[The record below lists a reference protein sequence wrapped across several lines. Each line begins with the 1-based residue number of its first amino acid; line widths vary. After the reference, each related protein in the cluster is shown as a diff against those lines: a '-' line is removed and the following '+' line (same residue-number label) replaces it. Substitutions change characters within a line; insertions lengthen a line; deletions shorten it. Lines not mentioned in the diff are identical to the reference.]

1 MSTEGTKVL
10 QSAKLFDEFRI
21 GKFRGLDDLSLQQL
35 GRINLLVGG
44 NNSGKTSVLE
54 SLGVFANP
62 LDIAAWATVARNREV
77 RSSFVL
83 ERTGLNAVEAIRWLF
98 PQRAFD
104 DIRPNSE
111 AKSHFQLSCI
121 GDSKIRE
128 LHAECVSIR
137 GIPPEPP
144 RHLRRQA
151 TETSG
156 LVEDQ
161 GWLVSAQIIVDQGS
175 LINEPDAVEVQL
187 WPSVGF
193 YRGARR
199 TGPHIRAVTLA
210 PYSHRNQPLQ
220 LRKLSE
226 LIESNQTLDVLE
238 LLRDL
243 DDDIRDLKIVTDRY
257 TGAPTI
263 LVNHRRSGAVPISV
277 LGDGFRRALAIALSI
292 PQARDGL
299 LLIDEIET
307 ALFVTFLQTLFAW
320 LVRVCEAFNVQLFAT
335 THSLE
340 AVTAMVNAVPGK
352 SYEGVTAYHL
362 SSSGEPIK
370 RYSAEML
377 MRLVRDRGLD
387 IR

>member
-1 MSTEGTKVL
+1 
-10 QSAKLFDEFRI
+10 
-21 GKFRGLDDLSLQQL
+21 
-35 GRINLLVGG
+35 
-44 NNSGKTSVLE
+44 
-54 SLGVFANP
+54 
-62 LDIAAWATVARNREV
+62 
-77 RSSFVL
+77 
-83 ERTGLNAVEAIRWLF
+83 
-98 PQRAFD
+98 
-104 DIRPNSE
+104 
-111 AKSHFQLSCI
+111 
-121 GDSKIRE
+121 
-128 LHAECVSIR
+128 
-137 GIPPEPP
+137 
-144 RHLRRQA
+144 
-151 TETSG
+151 
-156 LVEDQ
+156 
-161 GWLVSAQIIVDQGS
+161 
-175 LINEPDAVEVQL
+175 
-187 WPSVGF
+187 
-193 YRGARR
+193 
-199 TGPHIRAVTLA
+199 
-210 PYSHRNQPLQ
+210 

>member
-1 MSTEGTKVL
+1 MSTEGIKVL

-21 GKFRGLDDLSLQQL
+21 GKFRGLDDLTLQQL

-54 SLGVFANP
+54 SIGVFANP
-62 LDIAAWATVARNREV
+62 LDIAAWSSIARNREV
-77 RSSFVL
+77 RLSLAF
-83 ERTGLNAVEAIRWLF
+83 ERAGLNAVEAVRWLF
-98 PQRAFD
+98 PQRASD
-104 DIRPNSE
+104 TLLRNE
-111 AKSHFQLSCI
+111 AKSHFHLSCI

-128 LHAECVSIR
+128 LHAECSSIR

-144 RHLRRQA
+144 RQLGKES
-151 TETSG
+151 TESSG

-161 GWLVSAQIIVDQGS
+161 GWLVSARIVTDQGA
-175 LINEPDAVEVQL
+175 LVNEADSIEVQL

-193 YRGARR
+193 YRGARG

-210 PYSHRNQPLQ
+210 PYSHRNQPMQ

-243 DDDIRDLKIVTDRY
+243 DDNILDLKIVTDRY

-263 LVNHRRSGAVPISV
+263 LVTHRRSGPVPVSV

-292 PQARDGL
+292 PQARGGL

-307 ALFVTFLQTLFAW
+307 ALFVSFLQTLFAW
-320 LVRVCEAFNVQLFAT
+320 LVRACEAFDVQLFAT

-352 SYEGVTAYHL
+352 AYEGVTAYHL

-370 RYSAEML
+370 RYSSEML
-377 MRLVRDRGLD
+377 TRLVRDRGLD